1 MNFQEVQQYLLD
13 KECVTTEFDDKSFT
27 VLEYGTFENKLE
39 NAGIKEDTI
48 PTEDKIVIANTLQ
61 NKYKFASIKVSENYY
76 IDFDFTL
83 LKEDVNCNLNY
94 ILNAIHS
101 FHDTF
106 QREINKYI
114 ARTEYLATQTNV

>member
-39 NAGIKEDTI
+39 NAGIKEDII
-48 PTEDKIVIANTLQ
+48 PMEDKVRIADALQ
-61 NKYKFASIKVSENYY
+61 SKYKFANIKVSESYY

-106 QREINKYI
+106 QREVNKYV
-114 ARTEYLATQTNV
+114 ARTEHLVTQT

>member
-1 MNFQEVQQYLLD
+1 MNFQEIQQYLLD
-13 KECVTTEFDDKSFT
+13 EECVTTEFDDKSFT

-39 NAGIKEDTI
+39 NAGIKEDII
-48 PTEDKIVIANTLQ
+48 PTDDKVKIAEILQ
-61 NKYKFASIKVSENYY
+61 SKYKFANIKVSEDYY
-76 IDFDFTL
+76 IDFDFSL

-106 QREINKYI
+106 QREVNKYVEK
-114 ARTEYLATQTNV
+114 AKYPCS